1 MNSSKRLNSNQGNS
15 SFIERISQLRPL
27 SMESEFSQDSVHEL
41 NQSPAQRRERAYTED
56 IIHMQS
62 DIRQVDGQNN
72 DKSGDQLD
80 HFQKFEDLDQSQEVI
95 SPKKKS
101 KFKGTYTLYSLVM
114 LGFGNTIGSG
124 VFTLTGVASKY
135 TGPAV
140 FVSFIIA
147 GMVALLT
154 ALVFAEFSA
163 IIPKSGSSYVY
174 TYSTFGELPAWIVG
188 WNQNFRYG
196 GTAAV

>member
-1 MNSSKRLNSNQGNS
+1 
-15 SFIERISQLRPL
+15 
-27 SMESEFSQDSVHEL
+27 
-41 NQSPAQRRERAYTED
+41 
-56 IIHMQS
+56 
-62 DIRQVDGQNN
+62 
-72 DKSGDQLD
+72 
-80 HFQKFEDLDQSQEVI
+80 VI
-95 SPKKKS
+95 SPRKKS

-124 VFTLTGVASKY
+124 VFTLTGVAAKY

-140 FVSFIIA
+140 FVSFVIA

-163 IIPKSGSSYVY
+163 IIPKSGSSYIY

-196 GTAAV
+196 GTAAVQSRAWSAYVVQFLLAVGINLPIWTDSWDLFGFKVSPLAALFLVLCTWI